1 MVFPSPKYSL
11 AGLEKLLG
19 ELDCKV
25 LLTIPEAPPVVSAFL
40 KAHKAPE
47 LSVPTV
53 HDLLDAEFSFFP
65 LDKTF
70 STARKE
76 PLVSLHTSGSTSHPK
91 PIVWTHDYA
100 ASFIQQHQYEPPP
113 GFDSVDKLYQ
123 GNRLVPML
131 PAFHASYKCSV
142 KSAVLIA

>member
-1 MVFPSPKYSL
+1 MVFPSSKYSL
-11 AGLEKLLG
+11 AGLEKLLA

-25 LLTIPEAPPVVSAFL
+25 FLTIPEAPPVVSAFL

-53 HDLLDAEFSFFP
+53 FDLLNTEFPFFP

-76 PLVSLHTSGSTSHPK
+76 PLVSLHTSGSTSYPK
-91 PIVWTHDYA
+91 PMVYTHDYA
-100 ASFIQQHQYEPPP
+100 ASFIQQYQYEPPP
-113 GFDSVDKLYQ
+113 RFDSVDKLCQ

-131 PAFHASYKCSV
+131 PVSHASHK
-142 KSAVLIA
+142 

>member
-25 LLTIPEAPPVVSAFL
+25 FLTIPEAPPVVSAFL

-53 HDLLDAEFSFFP
+53 YALLHTDFPFSP
-65 LDKTF
+65 MDKKF
-70 STARKE
+70 STARNE
-76 PLVSLHTSGSTSHPK
+76 PLVSLHTSGATSHPK
-91 PIVWTHDYA
+91 SIVWTHDYA
-100 ASFIQQHQYEPPP
+100 ASFIQQQQYEPPP

-123 GNRLVPML
+123 GNRLVPIL
-131 PAFHASYKCSV
+131 PVFHASHK
-142 KSAVLIA
+142 